1 MMTTHP
7 HGLGKDERGLLST
20 SHEEI
25 HRCIIRLLE
34 LQRVEVTMDLLRTFA
49 ETFKAPEVP
58 EPDSDESMREET
70 RSERMRRYQ
79 NAEQGEVS
87 DPDAWADLHYGQP
100 SMGSADATADE
111 LQEF

>member
-1 MMTTHP
+1 MIAHRAI
-7 HGLGKDERGLLST
+7 GLERDLLTT
-20 SHEEI
+20 SHEVD
-25 HRCIIRLLE
+25 RCIVRLLE

-49 ETFKAPEVP
+49 EIFKEPEAA

-70 RSERMRRYQ
+70 RSEKMRRYQ

-100 SMGSADATADE
+100 SMGSADTAADE

>member
-1 MMTTHP
+1 MSENDSSP
-7 HGLGKDERGLLST
+7 SYGLGKDERDLLTT
-20 SHEEI
+20 SHEEV

-49 ETFKAPEVP
+49 ET
-58 EPDSDESMREET
+58 

-87 DPDAWADLHYGQP
+87 DPDAWAALHYGRP
-100 SMGSADATADE
+100 PESADEETAEE